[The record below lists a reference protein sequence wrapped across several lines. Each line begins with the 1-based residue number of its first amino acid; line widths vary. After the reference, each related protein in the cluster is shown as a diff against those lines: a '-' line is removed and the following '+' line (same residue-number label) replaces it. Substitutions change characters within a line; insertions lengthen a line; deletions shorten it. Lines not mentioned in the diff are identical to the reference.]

1 MQLSKSS
8 PAIHGGWWLNFQ
20 LMHVVTLAD
29 DDTNSILFMT
39 EVSVKSRRMAVTSN
53 CVNEKE
59 FFFQL
64 EPREKTRTYPI
75 PCLIFRK
82 EGFKED

>member
-1 MQLSKSS
+1 MQVAL
-8 PAIHGGWWLNFQ
+8 PG
-20 LMHVVTLAD
+20 VVTLAD

-59 FFFQL
+59 FFFNWSHLVAKFLTKSRRVLWWLNFQQMHVA
-64 EPREKTRTYPI
+64 PP
-75 PCLIFRK
+75 
-82 EGFKED
+82 GD

>member
-59 FFFQL
+59 FFY
-64 EPREKTRTYPI
+64 RTHVHMGSDHWVALSVCPST
-75 PCLIFRK
+75 F
-82 EGFKED
+82 G